1 MEALRAEHAE
11 RVGAPPP
18 PTTPPG
24 RFRAPGTASKEL
36 PTDTLAPQSDGVR
49 KIRAAL
55 SLCASYCRTSTRIG
69 SNQKKI
75 IMNSS
80 HPHIAIVSNDQ
91 MITTLPICFLK
102 SCHVLARRFL
112 SKSENDTNLVQCID
126 VTDLNLSDDILDRL
140 FLLMCGTR
148 KEKEK
153 AMHDHTSILLST
165 FVGACKLQMVDL
177 MDNLLDLIRTDS
189 GRLDVTELSVSDFTF
204 VLEMASNS
212 RFTARTALD
221 RLRNAGGRKVGRGGR
236 RGRSL
241 ATSQKEED
249 HDSDVNTLETF
260 DLPPESLAK
269 RELILAELIA
279 SESKYVQHLTRLVK
293 VYKKRLMMMAESGLS
308 WKTSKNAPPV
318 ITEQQAET
326 IFGVSSSLH
335 TMHTALLS
343 RLVSTS
349 GGGGGGGGG
358 GKSRGR
364 RTSLVVADI
373 GSVLKTFING
383 PSNQFTN
390 MYQQYT
396 MNYIRSLTTLTK
408 LKQDDNDFSFWL
420 HHFEADEKRQNK
432 NNESSN
438 NTSCSTNNSM
448 NEKKELPLESLLI
461 APVQRVPRYRLFL
474 KDMLK
479 HTTPTHADY
488 EPIKQA
494 LAVVEYLCDSINH
507 SLTDIGDDNND
518 DDHTKKD
525 IAIQME
531 NPLSIIV
538 KSLTNLHAPM
548 GPPPPASDLLKV
560 TKIEK

>member
-1 MEALRAEHAE
+1 MEALHAEHAE

-18 PTTPPG
+18 PTTLH
-24 RFRAPGTASKEL
+24 APGTSASKEL
-36 PTDTLAPQSDGVR
+36 PTDTLSPQSDGVR
-49 KIRAAL
+49 QIRAAL
-55 SLCASYCRTSTRIG
+55 TICASYCKTLSRIG
-69 SNQKKI
+69 SNQTKI

-91 MITTLPICFLK
+91 MITNQLPICFLK
-102 SCHVLARRFL
+102 SCHVLAHRFL

-126 VTDLNLSDDILDRL
+126 VTDLNVSDDILDRL

-148 KEKEK
+148 TEKEK
-153 AMHDHTSILLST
+153 AMHDHTSTLLST

-212 RFTARTALD
+212 RFTAKTALD
-221 RLRNAGGRKVGRGGR
+221 RLRNACGRKVGRGGR
-236 RGRSL
+236 RGRII
-241 ATSQKEED
+241 ATSHEEED

-269 RELILAELIA
+269 RELILEELIA

-293 VYKKRLMMMAESGLS
+293 VYKKRLMVMAESGLS
-308 WKTSKNAPPV
+308 WKTSKNASPV

-343 RLVSTS
+343 RLVSS
-349 GGGGGGGGG
+349 SGGGGGGGG

-383 PSNQFTN
+383 SSNQFTN

-438 NTSCSTNNSM
+438 NTSCSTNNSIK
-448 NEKKELPLESLLI
+448 EKELPLESLLI

-494 LAVVEYLCDSINH
+494 LVVVEYLCDSINH
-507 SLTDIGDDNND
+507 SLTDIGDDNDD
-518 DDHTKKD
+518 DDHTRKD

-548 GPPPPASDLLKV
+548 GPPPPASDLLNV